1 MVAKDTAKVTA
12 GDKTCRMWQL
22 RIKPCKTK
30 TIISTMAANAFQQGI
45 QSNSL
50 HLLVQQLQVP

>member
-1 MVAKDTAKVTA
+1 MTAKVRA
-12 GDKTCRMWQL
+12 LQLKLQLESQL
-22 RIKPCKTK
+22 RRKPCKTK
-30 TIISTMAANAFQQGI
+30 TIISTMAANALQQGI

>member
-1 MVAKDTAKVTA
+1 MTAKNET
-12 GDKTCRMWQL
+12 WQL
-22 RIKPCKTK
+22 RRKPCKTK
-30 TIISTMAANAFQQGI
+30 TIISTMAANALQQGI